1 MQTYAPPK
9 LDPTARA
16 AMERG
21 EFDFL
26 IPVKKPLLRK
36 GEVADVL
43 QRSLG
48 FVTALVDSGRL
59 EAHRDSAA
67 GGPEAERQSDRIT
80 RRSLLLYLVS
90 TSNYEPSYSVIGVE
104 LICKTYGP
112 AQLDRLIAFCSRQKN
127 LIA

>member
-9 LDPTARA
+9 LNAGARE
-16 AMERG
+16 AMNRG

-43 QRSLG
+43 QRSLA

-59 EAHRDSAA
+59 EAHRDSAF
-67 GGPEAERQSDRIT
+67 GGVDAQRQSDRIT
-80 RRSLLLYLVS
+80 RRSLLLHLVS
-90 TSNYEPSYSVIGVE
+90 TANYEPSYSVLGVE
-104 LICKTYGP
+104 MICKTYGP
-112 AQLDRLIAFCSRQKN
+112 AQLDRVIAFCTRQKN
-127 LIA
+127 QI